1 MLPPS
6 EGDSLG
12 VAGGSGEG
20 WTEYR
25 RLVLGELVRIERDIG
40 SLHDKFDDLKT
51 NDIGAMRVEIAM
63 LKVKAGLVGAMTGT
77 LTGLAVA
84 IGTYLIHGTK

>member
-1 MLPPS
+1 LSPPS
-6 EGDSLG
+6 EDSGLG
-12 VAGGSGEG
+12 VTSASGEG

-25 RLVLGELVRIERDIG
+25 RLVLGELVRIEKDIS

-63 LKVKAGLVGAMTGT
+63 LKLKAGMFGAMTGT

-84 IGTYLIHGTK
+84 IGAYLMHGK

>member
-1 MLPPS
+1 MSPPS
-6 EGDSLG
+6 EDSGLG
-12 VAGGSGEG
+12 VTSTSGEG

-25 RLVLGELVRIERDIG
+25 RLVLGELVRIEKDIG

-63 LKVKAGLVGAMTGT
+63 LKLKAGMFGAMTGT

-84 IGTYLIHGTK
+84 IGAYLMHGR